1 MKVNFK
7 KIITAIA
14 ATAMCAVPMAGAMSA
29 NAASSDTLIL
39 AEQATFKKAAVQNIA
54 EFKSEAKLAK
64 GWQHSSEYVGI
75 LDSASFSRITD
86 GEEGRCGNEPKPFPV
101 PDDDPW
107 IIVIIPPSQTV
118 RSCRSLLLQRA
129 RRIPQSKLIQ

>member
-39 AEQATFKKAAVQNIA
+39 AEQATFQKAAVQNIA
-54 EFKSEAKLAK
+54 EFKSEAKLSK

-86 GEEGRCGNEPKPFPV
+86 GEEGWCGNEPKPFPV

-107 IIVIIPPSQTV
+107 IIVIIPRPRPSGPAGP
-118 RSCRSLLLQRA
+118 CFYKELGEF
-129 RRIPQSKLIQ
+129 RRTN